1 MVEENQLYN
10 LVAEMNLNLKENT
23 KILNQMSSSLN
34 YVRSFDSPLRNYPS
48 NQISNIQNFDQVI
61 RIIYSLINIKN

>member
-10 LVAEMNLNLKENT
+10 LVAEMSLNLKENT

-34 YVRSFDSPLRNYPS
+34 YVRSFDSPLRNYHS
-48 NQISNIQNFDQVI
+48 NQISSIQNFDQV
-61 RIIYSLINIKN
+61 RVIYRLINKKN